1 MMKLNR
7 RELLQRAGAAAASLK
22 AGDRLFSRPMMAASQ
37 QVPGAK
43 QSFDWY
49 PSARLLIAEGYDP
62 PFYPPLDYEPE
73 RALAIA
79 RELNCDSIRFPTFS
93 YVAYFPTE
101 TKLPRHSDLGNRDL
115 LRSTIDVFHRAG
127 LKVVAYNP
135 LNHPFMNVRSHD
147 PQYQDWMRRDIDGKP
162 MITGH
167 MGWADFYEGCLN
179 SPLHLQIRERVR
191 EVISNYPV
199 DVMYFDGPYQGMQQA
214 SRYCHCDYCKAAY
227 RQARGKNI
235 PLENGATSLE
245 DQIEYRDWLTENVV
259 GGFMRE
265 ICDMVRGIRNVPTV
279 YNDTVLLAK
288 EAWRSRAFRYT
299 DGFMFEASSTPEQKF
314 FDIRLGQSTSKA
326 IWTYVSSYAEY
337 NCAHIKNKTMR
348 GWYTIPMGGETVLQ
362 DAAVATAAGAG
373 YCYWG
378 LNRVFYLPQ
387 QMLDYQSVQSVKQA
401 FAFAERHAD
410 LLRSVKP
417 MPQVAVVA
425 GSQTVEWYQEP
436 LFVPRAYG
444 NYYFGAYRAIKSLSY
459 DAEPILDYQ
468 LSAQKID
475 KFNLVFLPNVACLS
489 DDQCSALQDYVHR
502 GGTLLATHLTSVADE
517 HGRLRNDYGL
527 STLLGASL
535 TPPQPV
541 EHVDLYLRLP
551 SGKLI
556 PQDPQIMP
564 FKAIDNASVLAQTYS
579 RGARKVLG
587 PAVVRRQHGKGQV
600 VYIGSGLE
608 AVYEETLNEL
618 LRSYFR
624 SLLDPILSSGRTYEV
639 DFRPGLLH
647 QFSVSSDVLLLHLLA
662 NTGNI
667 DSEGRALKTFLPV
680 RKVRARIRLP
690 ENRSAKSV
698 ELMWTGVKPAWNIRN
713 GWVELTVPKI
723 GVYEIIRVDLS

>member
-1 MMKLNR
+1 MAKLNR
-7 RELLQRAGAAAASLK
+7 RELLQRTGAAAATLK
-22 AGDRLFSRPMMAASQ
+22 AGGGLFSRPTMAASQ
-37 QVPGAK
+37 EDPGAER
-43 QSFDWY
+43 SVDWY

-79 RELNCDSIRFPTFS
+79 RELHCDSIRFPAFS
-93 YVAYFPTE
+93 YVAYFPTQ
-101 TKLPRHSDLGNRDL
+101 TKLPRHPDLGNRDL
-115 LRSTIDVFHRAG
+115 LRSTIDVFHGAG

-135 LNHPFMNVRSHD
+135 LNHPFMNVRSHN
-147 PQYQDWMRRDIDGKP
+147 PEYQDWMRRDIYGNP

-179 SPLHLQIRERVR
+179 SPLRVQVRERVR
-191 EVISNYPV
+191 EVIANYPV
-199 DVMYFDGPYQGMQQA
+199 DLMYFDGPYQGMQQA
-214 SRYCHCDYCKAAY
+214 GRYCHCKYCKAAY
-227 RQARGKNI
+227 WQARGKEI

-245 DQIEYRDWLTENVV
+245 DDIDYREWLTEDVV

-279 YNDTVLLAK
+279 YNDTGLLAK
-288 EAWRSRAFRYT
+288 ESWRCRAFRYT

-314 FDIRLGQSTSKA
+314 FDIRIGQSTGKV
-326 IWTYVSSYAEY
+326 IWTYICSYAEY
-337 NCAHIKNKTMR
+337 NGAHVKNKTMR
-348 GWYTIPMGGETVLQ
+348 GWYSTPRGGETVLQ
-362 DAAVATAAGAG
+362 DGAVATAAGAG

-378 LNRVFYLPQ
+378 LNRVYYLPQ
-387 QMLDYQSVQSVKQA
+387 QMLDYKSVRSVKQV

-417 MPQVAVVA
+417 VPQVAVVA

-444 NYYFGAYRAIKSLSY
+444 NYYYGAYRAVRSLSY

-468 LSAQKID
+468 LSAETIA
-475 KFNLVFLPNVACLS
+475 KFNLVYLPNVACLS
-489 DDQCSALQDYVHR
+489 DDQCSVLRNYVHH

-517 HGRLRNDYGL
+517 HGRLRSDYGL
-527 STLLGASL
+527 STLFGASL

-551 SGKLI
+551 TGKLI

-564 FKAIDNASVLAQTYS
+564 FKAINNALVLAQTYS

-587 PAVVRRQHGKGQV
+587 PAVVRRREGKGQV
-600 VYIGSGLE
+600 IYIGSGLE
-608 AVYEETLNEL
+608 AVYDETLNER
-618 LRSYFR
+618 LRAYFR
-624 SLLDPILSSGRTYEV
+624 CLLDPILSSGRTYEV

-647 QFSVSSDVLLLHLLA
+647 QFSASSDALLLHLLA

-667 DSEGRALKTFLPV
+667 DKEELVLESFLPV
-680 RKVRARIRLP
+680 RNVRVRIRLP
-690 ENRSAKSV
+690 ENRSAKGV
-698 ELMWTGVKPAWNIRN
+698 ELMWTGAKPSWSIRN
-713 GWVELTVPKI
+713 GWVELIVPKI
-723 GVYEIIRVDLS
+723 EVYEILRVDLS